1 MFKRRIPRTFVS
13 VFFSCKIDTIVVL
26 YLKKFLFMKQ
36 LIPLSIALIL
46 MASGCATYDI
56 TVYGP
61 DGAVHAEHTTDELYV
76 GTDAFVLDAIIDPF
90 VMVYSLFQPV
100 PMLSSSMGIY
110 GGMQLG
116 SYISKMASLAPVSL
130 IGGGSGSGITSFML
144 TDDSLS
150 DVIRFASHVEYSAQE
165 LMTSLLLIQGFTR
178 YWMCNR

>member
-1 MFKRRIPRTFVS
+1 MS

-130 IGGGSGSGITSFML
+130 IGGGSGSGITFDA
-144 TDDSLS
+144 DDGMRYSYEG
-150 DVIRFASHVEYSAQE
+150 FEYSLTRQSKAEMKTREEIKAQVDE
-165 LMTSLLLIQGFTR
+165 GRKQLKEDISQ
-178 YWMCNR
+178 